1 MGVVVIIKSEVI
13 INKHNL
19 RQVRTSLVLI
29 CLYVMI
35 LRNRAECSTAEFMS
49 EEKSRFDDE
58 HLLKLIIAGDHSA
71 FSELVIRHTKKYY
84 SIAYR
89 VLFNRDDAEDLVQEA
104 FLKIWKNPEN
114 WNSSHNVKF
123 TTWFYRVVINLCLD
137 YKKKNKFSISD
148 NFNEIESH
156 MNIQDGIIDIKR
168 RQELLD
174 RYLLK
179 LPERQQIAFFV
190 KFHHSVHQHFLF
202 FCRKLCTYF
211 RKMILKMFFCKETRR
226 KMTNHNSY
234 KQNIHNYRNK

>member
-1 MGVVVIIKSEVI
+1 MGEVVIIKPAVI
-13 INKHNL
+13 INKHNS
-19 RQVRTSLVLI
+19 RQVRTTLVLI

-35 LRNRAECSTAEFMS
+35 LQNRAEYSTAEFMS

-148 NFNEIESH
+148 NYNEIESH
-156 MNIQDGIIDIKR
+156 SNTQDGIIDTKR
-168 RQELLD
+168 RQELVD
-174 RYLLK
+174 RYINE
-179 LPERQQIAFFV
+179 LPERQQIALNLCFYEGV
-190 KFHHSVHQHFLF
+190 SNKEAAVIMDINLKALQSLIM
-202 FCRKLCTYF
+202 RAKTNLKAKLQQY
-211 RKMILKMFFCKETRR
+211 
-226 KMTNHNSY
+226 Y
-234 KQNIHNYRNK
+234 

>member
-1 MGVVVIIKSEVI
+1 MGVVVIIKPEVI
-13 INKHNL
+13 LNNYNS
-19 RQVRTSLVLI
+19 RQVRTTLVLT

-35 LRNRAECSTAEFMS
+35 LQNRAQSIVAEFMS
-49 EEKSRFDDE
+49 EEKSTFDDE

-89 VLFNRDDAEDLVQEA
+89 VLFNRDDAEDVVQEA

-148 NFNEIESH
+148 NYNEIESH
-156 MNIQDGIIDIKR
+156 SNTQDGIIDPKR
-168 RQELLD
+168 RQEFVD
-174 RYLLK
+174 MYINE
-179 LPERQQIAFFV
+179 LPERQQIALNLCFYDGV
-190 KFHHSVHQHFLF
+190 SNKEAAEIMDINLKALQSLIM
-202 FCRKLCTYF
+202 RAKTNLREKLQKHY
-211 RKMILKMFFCKETRR
+211 
-226 KMTNHNSY
+226 
-234 KQNIHNYRNK
+234 